1 MHAYL
6 CLCMCV
12 CVFSQ
17 QWYSESVFLQREHRK
32 KLEQTVEEMK
42 QKETTAARKQQELT
56 ACLSLNGYV
65 GGRLRKGKDRTY
77 FQVIG

>member
-1 MHAYL
+1 MRAYL
-6 CLCMCV
+6 CLGM

-17 QWYSESVFLQREHRK
+17 QWYSESVFLQREHQK